1 MLRVIDCIAQEHDLQ
16 LVALAACLC
25 ALACTTTVNLMA
37 AAQIKEGGSS
47 LAHLVAASV
56 VFGCGVWSLHF
67 VAMLA
72 FMSSMP
78 ISYGISLTFVSI
90 FFAVFGSLLALVV
103 WRFSPSRKIGT
114 VLGGV
119 VLGLSVIA
127 MHFCGIAAMQ
137 VSGLLRLKTEQVL
150 FAGGVSLLFS
160 IGALIRS
167 DTLSTHKRRLQVAGL
182 LAVAICGLH
191 FIAMAGLSIEPG
203 LPTSHQTA
211 VLGSYQL
218 AITIGSFGV
227 AILIMSLAATLV
239 EQYLSQ
245 RTVIELKRIRTLSD
259 VSQEVLLICRDGI
272 ILQVNAAGTRLF
284 GATEDQLTGRQTADL
299 ISEEDQLTFLGHLEH
314 PGVDLGPREVNL
326 KASNGTIVPA
336 RFSIGKIDYEGKP
349 ADVIALLNISDH
361 RRDKAKIQHLAYHD
375 PLTDL
380 PNRSLLRDRLT
391 QSINA
396 ARRPGNH
403 LALFCLDLDRFKQI
417 NDLFGHAAGD
427 ELLTQV
433 TKRLRN
439 QTRSGDTLARIGGD
453 EFVVVATFERQEH
466 IALLAQR
473 LIEALVQPFML
484 AVGPAEIGVSIG
496 IAVYPEDGTD
506 QEELMRTADLALYRA
521 KHEERGTFRFF
532 EAAMDEHARARQR
545 LEHDLRGAIDREEFC
560 LHHQP
565 LG

>member
-1 MLRVIDCIAQEHDLQ
+1 MLRVIDCITQEHDLR

-25 ALACTTTVNLMA
+25 ALACKTTVNLMA
-37 AAQIKEGGSS
+37 AAQTKEGGSS

-72 FMSSMP
+72 FMASMP

-90 FFAVFGSLLALVV
+90 FFAVFGSLLALAI
-103 WRFSPSRKIGT
+103 WRFSPSRQFGA

-119 VLGLSVIA
+119 VLSLSVTA
-127 MHFCGIAAMQ
+127 MHFCGITAMQ
-137 VSGLLRLKTEQVL
+137 VSGSLHLSTDQVL
-150 FAGGVSLLFS
+150 YAGGVSLFFS

-167 DTLSTHKRRLQVAGL
+167 ETLSTHKRRLQVAGL

-191 FIAMAGLSIEPG
+191 FIAMAGLSIDPG
-203 LPTSHQTA
+203 PPTGHQTA

-284 GATEDQLTGRQTADL
+284 GRTEDQLTGRQTADL

-326 KASNGTIVPA
+326 KTSNGTIIPA

-349 ADVIALLNISDH
+349 ADVIALLNMMK
-361 RRDKAKIQHLAYHD
+361 RRY
-375 PLTDL
+375 
-380 PNRSLLRDRLT
+380 
-391 QSINA
+391 SIW
-396 ARRPGNH
+396 P
-403 LALFCLDLDRFKQI
+403 
-417 NDLFGHAAGD
+417 
-427 ELLTQV
+427 TM
-433 TKRLRN
+433 T
-439 QTRSGDTLARIGGD
+439 
-453 EFVVVATFERQEH
+453 
-466 IALLAQR
+466 
-473 LIEALVQPFML
+473 P
-484 AVGPAEIGVSIG
+484 
-496 IAVYPEDGTD
+496 
-506 QEELMRTADLALYRA
+506 
-521 KHEERGTFRFF
+521 
-532 EAAMDEHARARQR
+532 
-545 LEHDLRGAIDREEFC
+545 
-560 LHHQP
+560 
-565 LG
+565 